1 MRLDALIFGGG
12 AAGLWL
18 LDRLSR
24 DGYHVL
30 LLEANSLGSGQ
41 TVASQ
46 GILHGDLKYAFSGLL
61 SKSAKTIRE
70 MPSIWRDSLLGR
82 ATPNLSKTRLRSG
95 CFYIWQTESA
105 APRTAMIAGQVGM
118 QARPE
123 N

>member
-30 LLEANSLGSGQ
+30 LLEANSLGAGQ

-82 ATPNLSKTRLRSG
+82 ATPNLSKTR
-95 CFYIWQTESA
+95 
-105 APRTAMIAGQVGM
+105 
-118 QARPE
+118 
-123 N
+123 